1 MFKNN
6 NTLTFIAIIAVGI
19 VFLLCYAQLINNS
32 ENNIQNYFSNK
43 DKINKQF
50 VDEKFK
56 SNLNNYLSQ
65 TSDNDNTNNNINPNE
80 IEATSSSDKD
90 NELIFNYKGGEIE
103 PEWEWVKT
111 ISIVYTWVDGNDV
124 DFLDIKSKYNGGKR
138 EYNSRDRSADELRY
152 SIRSITKYLPWYNG
166 TIFILTNNQIPK
178 WLNTTNPRVQVVFH
192 KDIFPEHVT
201 PTYDSSTIELYLD
214 KIPGLTERFIYFNDD
229 FFINN
234 YIHPA
239 FFFTSDDFFIKVY
252 RRHKAHIE
260 KDRIAKI
267 IETNDI
273 HDMFQA
279 SKYFTNEIIQE
290 YFDKNFVYLN
300 ACHIGYVFYR
310 DLFEPFR
317 QIFKEEVK
325 FLSADRFRS
334 PFKPHF
340 LYLYHTF
347 VHYSTLHEDFPKKLG
362 GDGRIKEFE
371 GLITLPENRTIEK
384 YSALIV
390 TDETIDTFFK
400 FGKINDDS
408 RSNNAYFKLFKT
420 NPNILVYNLND
431 VYTKEQSLYE
441 FTKYM
446 ITRYPDP
453 SEFEKKVYI
462 QTEQAILPIIDD
474 TDVLSTEVVDS
485 VAENINM
492 KYADKFKEMIEQYK
506 LDIVKDYIEL
516 KDSLSGP
523 RKQFSRRE
531 IKEADA
537 LLKYSGKLINR
548 TWGWAQKMS
557 FVYILENASY
567 PKSVMLNKLKISIR
581 SLDQY
586 LPWFNGDLFIVT
598 QKEVTNELSWLDTN
612 NYRMHII
619 TQDQIIPKEVA
630 HTQNIHIIEMYLDK
644 IPGISE
650 RFVYLKD
657 NHYFV
662 NYTHPRFFFN
672 KEFYP
677 KYNFKNA
684 LNETEI
690 SNEKENNKVFFNT
703 YDVIR
708 DYFGYNYVTT
718 YRYLKDAPYPFYR
731 DLFEP
736 CRKLYEE
743 PLNEMLIHTNST
755 DIDILPLH
763 LISTYNI
770 YGTEQPYYPEY
781 VAGYGKVREADSPY
795 LNEKRTIDYYGFDIT
810 SPYIS
815 DYTMM
820 LEIPN
825 NDIFNI
831 TNELSQTKKLFIS
844 LEIKNEKDIDYLM
857 ETLYPNKSSFEI

>member
-6 NTLTFIAIIAVGI
+6 KTITFIVIIAVGI
-19 VFLLCYAQLINNS
+19 VFLLCYAHLINNS
-32 ENNIQNYFSNK
+32 ENNIQKYILNK
-43 DKINKQF
+43 DKNSKQY
-50 VDEKFK
+50 VDDKFK
-56 SNLNNYLSQ
+56 GNLNNYLSQ
-65 TSDNDNTNNNINPNE
+65 SSDNTNNNINSDE
-80 IEATSSSDKD
+80 LEATSSSDRD
-90 NELIFNYKGGEIE
+90 NELIFNYKGGDIE

-111 ISIVYTWVDGNDV
+111 ISFVYTWVDGNDV
-124 DFLDIKSKYNGGKR
+124 DFLDVKSKYNGGKR

-279 SKYFTNEIIQE
+279 SKYFTNEIIHE

-325 FLSADRFRS
+325 ILSADRFRS

-347 VHYSTLHEDFPKKLG
+347 VQYSTRHKDFPKKLG
-362 GDGRIKEFE
+362 GDGRIKEF
-371 GLITLPENRTIEK
+371 GGFTLPENRTIEK
-384 YSALIV
+384 YSALVV

-408 RSNNAYFKLFKT
+408 RSNNAYFNLFKT

-453 SEFEKKVYI
+453 TEFEKKEYV

-474 TDVLSTEVVDS
+474 TDVLSTDVVNS
-485 VAENINM
+485 VAENVNV
-492 KYADKFKEMIEQYK
+492 KYADKFKGIIEQYK
-506 LDIVKDYIEL
+506 LDIVKDYIDL

-537 LLKYSGKLINR
+537 LLKYSGKLINK
-548 TWGWAQKMS
+548 TWEWAQKMS
-557 FVYILENASY
+557 FVYILKNASY
-567 PKSVMLNKLKISIR
+567 PKSAMLNKLKISIR
-581 SLDQY
+581 SLDKY

-598 QKEVTNELSWLDTN
+598 QKKVTNELSWLNTDN
-612 NYRMHII
+612 IRIHII
-619 TQDQIIPKEVA
+619 NQDQIIPNEVA
-630 HTQNIHIIEMYLDK
+630 HTQNVHIIEMYFDK

-690 SNEKENNKVFFNT
+690 SNEKEKNKAFFNT

-708 DYFGYNYVTT
+708 DYFGFNYVTT

-736 CRKLYEE
+736 CRKLYESS
-743 PLNEMLIHTNST
+743 LNEMLIHTNST
-755 DIDILPLH
+755 DILPLY
-763 LISTYNI
+763 LVTTYNI

-781 VAGYGKVREADSPY
+781 VAGYGRVREVDSPD

-820 LEIPN
+820 LEIPY

-831 TNELSQTKKLFIS
+831 TNELTQIEKLFIS
-844 LEIKNEKDIDYLM
+844 LDINDEKDINNLM
-857 ETLYPNKSSFEI
+857 ETLFPNKSSFEI